1 MKNWDASIQIPTN
14 SEYILRILEEK
25 FAPNNN
31 GNPMITLTAE
41 VASPTSV
48 NVNGEDINIAGIKIP
63 LYYVTQVM
71 DDTCNV
77 DAEKTAAAQARTFS
91 NNENNSLYQLFE
103 IPVTPD
109 QYNNP
114 PLGFVGKCV
123 YARVKPDAKVK
134 RDSPTAEDLKKGLK
148 EGKVSVNPKTKKP
161 IHTFYPKVEEIY
173 GLAETSN
180 SPY

>member
-1 MKNWDASIQIPTN
+1 MKNWDASIQIPIN

-41 VASPTSV
+41 IVSPTSV
-48 NVNGEDINIAGIKIP
+48 DVNGEDINIAGIKIP

-71 DDTCNV
+71 DENGNV
-77 DAEKTAAAQARTFS
+77 DAEKTTAAQARVF
-91 NNENNSLYQLFE
+91 NNASKKSIYQLFE
-103 IPVTPD
+103 IPITPD

-123 YARVKPDAKVK
+123 YARIRPDAKVK

-161 IHTFYPKVEEIY
+161 IQTFYPKVEDIY
-173 GLAETSN
+173 GLAETAIR
-180 SPY
+180 PY